1 MFDFKQHG
9 PLSAYDAQRAG
20 IPVEKLE
27 ASMTL
32 LGRRLE
38 PHELAP
44 LAIYL
49 ASREANVMTGQDI
62 NIDGGRLMS

>member
-1 MFDFKQHG
+1 
-9 PLSAYDAQRAG
+9 
-20 IPVEKLE
+20 
-27 ASMTL
+27 MTL

-49 ASREANVMTGQDI
+49 ASRDASVMTGQSI
-62 NIDGGRLMS
+62 NIDGGRLMY